1 MQSFLK
7 SFPKYL
13 TMHLSHLSS
22 SSHRGRKTMQSGRT
36 DKQTDVC
43 ILLSHQSY
51 YTIKSMFLSL
61 SLSHSVSLQI
71 CIYIYLSLSLS
82 QAPSVLKDNFLHC
95 MNTLCEC
102 QNTAVRNKSISRQ
115 VMYKASIDSP
125 FVQRFVCPLP

>member
-7 SFPKYL
+7 SFLKYL

-61 SLSHSVSLQI
+61 SLSLSLYKYVY
-71 CIYIYLSLSLS
+71 IYICPSLS